1 VSEVVWTAATTQARL
16 DRNPFSRLLQ
26 LRAVTVREE
35 FAELELPV
43 TEQVSQMLGLVHG
56 GAVATLIDSACAA
69 CLWPH
74 LEAQGVAAVT
84 LEMKVNFLATPRG
97 AFARAQASLLRF
109 GRTTA
114 YTECSVTD
122 ESGKLCARASATF
135 FLLRGE
141 APA

>member
-1 VSEVVWTAATTQARL
+1 MSGIAWTAATTQARL
-16 DRNPFSRLLQ
+16 DRNPFSRLLG
-26 LRAVTVREE
+26 LRAVAVRGD

-69 CLWPH
+69 SLWPR
-74 LEAQGVAAVT
+74 LEALGIAAVT

-97 AFARAQASLLRF
+97 AHARAQASLLRF

-135 FLLRGE
+135 FLLRDE
-141 APA
+141 SPA